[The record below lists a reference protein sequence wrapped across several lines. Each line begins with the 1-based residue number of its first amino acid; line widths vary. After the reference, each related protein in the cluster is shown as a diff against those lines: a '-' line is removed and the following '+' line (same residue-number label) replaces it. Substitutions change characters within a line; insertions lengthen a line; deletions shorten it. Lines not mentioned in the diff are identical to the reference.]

1 MEQPQQQNT
10 FKHPP
15 WMLKKIKVI
24 PSISEDIS
32 VSVALEYAT
41 TEEKTV
47 KHCMGTEINSARK
60 LELKKSRKHFFYLR
74 NKNVTCYVKDRK
86 YAQNSAISQVCKT
99 FFFPR

>member
-1 MEQPQQQNT
+1 MKQFNLHKDRMEQPQQQNT

-15 WMLKKIKVI
+15 WMLKK
-24 PSISEDIS
+24 SNSEYFRGYS

-86 YAQNSAISQVCKT
+86 
-99 FFFPR
+99 